1 MEKIGQIIEAI
12 KKPEDTLNKD
22 ISLVINN
29 KCKGKSK
36 EEIIEFLDILLTEP
50 PEETGG
56 QNAITGFYF
65 QLLCTLYYLAE
76 LLEGK
81 WNFLIIEL
89 HQDIIVGN
97 ESTIKFVQVKSEV
110 LPDRKPVKVVSE
122 TELYRG
128 WIQKLFSL
136 ARLFPKGNEVT
147 TQFELITNYIIKDSP
162 RIKVEH
168 YLYNN
173 RFDQNISDED
183 HILQK
188 VNKYKTYGLEED
200 FDIEK
205 ACNDSIKNLLSR
217 FSINPKA
224 INPGEFEDFMG
235 LIGNK
240 FGRLINESAGVS
252 PRDLNYL
259 LGELCYECNHSNQGS
274 LLYIDKERAYGF
286 LESLKKRASENL
298 EGFYTANNSNYLI
311 DEIITNL
318 NENYLQLPSPIRE
331 QLEDEIENFRIQ
343 LKQWASEDISIVE
356 MVHRYLEGK
365 SFSLSINKLKPMKL
379 KQRAEEI
386 IKTLFILNIVFNK
399 DIKFSK
405 KFKGILIKE
414 VSNAYVSILG
424 LDMDQTLEEGIQKL
438 SSILEKSSDE
448 EKIYILMKNNHTIF
462 QGDHDEDFI
471 NEETLKIEDVFK
483 VGSVQQEKSLKEV
496 DYIWTIIP
504 GIKFISTLRKVRK
517 FENIDA
523 LKGNIQTSWEILKNS
538 R

>member
-1 MEKIGQIIEAI
+1 MEKIEKIIEAI
-12 KKPEDTLNKD
+12 KKHEDALNKD
-22 ISLVINN
+22 IALVIEK

-36 EEIIEFLDILLTEP
+36 EEIREYLDILLNEP

-81 WNFLIIEL
+81 WDFLIVEL

-110 LPDRKPVKVVSE
+110 LPERKSVKVVTE
-122 TELYRG
+122 TNLYRG
-128 WIQKLFSL
+128 WIQKLISL
-136 ARLFPKGNEVT
+136 ARLFPKGNGLT

-162 RIKVEH
+162 NIDVEH

-173 RFDQNISDED
+173 RFEQNISDKD
-183 HILQK
+183 HVLQK
-188 VNKYKTYGLEED
+188 VTKYKTRGLEED
-200 FDIEK
+200 FEIES
-205 ACNDSIKNLLSR
+205 ACKESIKDLLSR

-224 INPGEFEDFMG
+224 INPGELEDFMG

-240 FGRLINESAGVS
+240 FGRIINESAGVS

-259 LGELCYECNHSNQGS
+259 LGELCHECNHSNQGS

-286 LESLKKRASENL
+286 LELLKKRASANL
-298 EGFYTANNSNYLI
+298 EGFYTANNNNSLI

-318 NENYLQLPSPIRE
+318 NEDYLQLHSPIRE
-331 QLEDEIENFRIQ
+331 QLVDEIENFRVQ
-343 LKQWASEDISIVE
+343 LKQWASEDVSIIE

-365 SFSLSINKLKPMKL
+365 TFSLSTNKLKPMKL

-386 IKTLFILNIVFNK
+386 FKTLFILNILFNK

-405 KFKGILIKE
+405 NFKGILIKE
-414 VSNAYVSILG
+414 VSNAYVSVLG
-424 LDMDQTLEEGIQKL
+424 LDMDQTVEEGIQKL
-438 SSILEKSSDE
+438 SRILEKSSDE
-448 EKIYILMKNNHTIF
+448 EKLYILMRNNHTIF
-462 QGDHDEDFI
+462 QGDHDEDFTS
-471 NEETLKIEDVFK
+471 EKTLKIEDVLK
-483 VGSVQQEKSLKEV
+483 MGSVQQEKSLKEV
-496 DYIWTIIP
+496 DYIWNIIP
-504 GIKFISTLRKVRK
+504 GIKFISILRKVRK
-517 FENIDA
+517 FENINA
-523 LKGNIQTSWEILKNS
+523 LKDNIQTSWEILKK
-538 R
+538 

>member
-1 MEKIGQIIEAI
+1 MNKIGQIIEAV
-12 KKPEDTLNKD
+12 KKQEDILNKD
-22 ISLVINN
+22 IQLVINN
-29 KCKGKSK
+29 KCRGKSK
-36 EEIIEFLDILLTEP
+36 EEITEYLDILLKEP

-81 WNFLIIEL
+81 WDFLIIEL

-110 LPDRKPVKVVSE
+110 LPDRKSVKVVSE

-136 ARLFPKGNEVT
+136 SRLFPKGNEVT

-162 RIKVEH
+162 RIEVEH

-188 VNKYKTYGLEED
+188 VNKYKTYGLDEG

-205 ACNDSIKNLLSR
+205 ACNESIKDLLSR

-224 INPGEFEDFMG
+224 INPDEFEDFMG

-286 LESLKKRASENL
+286 LELLKNRASKNL
-298 EGFYTANNSNYLI
+298 EGFYTANNNNSLI

-318 NENYLQLPSPIRE
+318 NETYFQLPSPIRE
-331 QLEDEIENFRIQ
+331 QLEDEFENFRVQ
-343 LKQWASEDISIVE
+343 LKQWASEDISIIE

-365 SFSLSINKLKPMKL
+365 SFSLSINKLKPMRL

-386 IKTLFILNIVFNK
+386 FKTLFILNIVFNK

-405 KFKGILIKE
+405 NFKGILIKE
-414 VSNAYVSILG
+414 VNNAYVSILG
-424 LDMDQTLEEGIQKL
+424 LDMDQTLDEGIQKL
-438 SSILEKSSDE
+438 SRILEKSSDE
-448 EKIYILMKNNHTIF
+448 EKIYILMRNNHTIF
-462 QGDHDEDFI
+462 QGEHDEDFT
-471 NEETLKIEDVFK
+471 NEETLKIEDVIK
-483 VGSVQQEKSLKEV
+483 MGSVQEEKSLKDV
-496 DYIWTIIP
+496 DYFWTIIP
-504 GIKFISTLRKVRK
+504 GMKFISILRKVRK
-517 FENIDA
+517 FKDIDA
-523 LKGNIQTSWEILKNS
+523 LKENIQTSWEILKK
-538 R
+538 